1 MHNEHLEER
10 IVELDKKQYV
20 DPFLEETK
28 RIMREHK
35 QKRQNVKNK
44 YITVGQAQEI
54 IRKYFSQC
62 VVRGIMEVD
71 VVDANAELC
80 RRIEKA
86 EPYTESRGKNG
97 KI

>member
-1 MHNEHLEER
+1 MNNEHLEER

-20 DPFLEETK
+20 APLLEETK
-28 RIMREHK
+28 RILREHK

-44 YITVGQAQEI
+44 YITVGQAKEI
-54 IRKYFSQC
+54 IKKYFSQC

-80 RRIEKA
+80 RRIEEA

-97 KI
+97 KV